1 MLSPIWVKWCRVK
14 SGSTEI
20 TGNFFFFFFFFF
32 GGGGSSVLSQKMIE
46 IRYVYSISLNFSYN
60 RIQFACGFSS
70 LPSLRENR
78 NELVLTSGIISQTLV
93 QHIADDSTAALAV
106 WCAQDGITARTSGRN
121 PTVKRQSE
129 HGATSLFVN
138 LAKKS

>member
-1 MLSPIWVKWCRVK
+1 MN
-14 SGSTEI
+14 E
-20 TGNFFFFFFFFF
+20 
-32 GGGGSSVLSQKMIE
+32 
-46 IRYVYSISLNFSYN
+46 N

-70 LPSLRENR
+70 LPSLLENR

-93 QHIADDSTAALAV
+93 QRVADSPAALAV
-106 WCAQDGITARTSGRN
+106 GCAQEGITARTSGRN

-129 HGATSLFVN
+129 QGSTSLFVN